1 MFSLGCTFYELV
13 CRKQPPTRNV
23 ATKYAFDVQ
32 EFLYEVPRQTPKEL
46 VVLIL
51 DMCQLVPMKRPSA
64 NRVLERLAEIQQLLP
79 PVDLSEATENHGQSS
94 NPPATSAAILAKTP
108 EQDDETSSSSSV
120 DDSSSAV
127 PTESGDVFLKLQR
140 ALSDQSNFETGSNG
154 SAGGHFDVAQ
164 TIRRFSVTL
173 KTAAGDM
180 CVDPCW
186 CSVTSSV
193 KPRARKLFV
202 GLLNDGGLHFWKT
215 DKKDE
220 FSKIRVLLEQASAV
234 QHTEKNECLRL
245 TSPLFPGVFWQLEFK
260 NAQIA
265 DKWYNAMLGVIMRSD
280 LNYHSRLRSGMHF
293 GCKRKTYEIGILVL
307 KLGLFREFCVNRA
320 RRKQF
325 LCANVEARA
334 ASNCFVC
341 VAPSLSHFAPVHGRS
356 VGGMELFAAFQLS
369 YGCWRGRDAHG
380 CAHASLRAQL
390 GNDPCSG
397 MGSACGLDA
406 FC

>member
-1 MFSLGCTFYELV
+1 MDGSRSVDATTVSEGCDDESASLTVCVVVVTMSKLTCFRLGVHFMNWCVGSSLRLATLQPSTPLMCKSSCTKF
-13 CRKQPPTRNV
+13 RAR
-23 ATKYAFDVQ
+23 
-32 EFLYEVPRQTPKEL
+32 RQRSS

-202 GLLNDGGLHFWKT
+202 GF
-215 DKKDE
+215 
-220 FSKIRVLLEQASAV
+220 
-234 QHTEKNECLRL
+234 
-245 TSPLFPGVFWQLEFK
+245 
-260 NAQIA
+260 
-265 DKWYNAMLGVIMRSD
+265 
-280 LNYHSRLRSGMHF
+280 
-293 GCKRKTYEIGILVL
+293 
-307 KLGLFREFCVNRA
+307 
-320 RRKQF
+320 
-325 LCANVEARA
+325 
-334 ASNCFVC
+334 
-341 VAPSLSHFAPVHGRS
+341 
-356 VGGMELFAAFQLS
+356 
-369 YGCWRGRDAHG
+369 
-380 CAHASLRAQL
+380 
-390 GNDPCSG
+390 
-397 MGSACGLDA
+397 
-406 FC
+406 